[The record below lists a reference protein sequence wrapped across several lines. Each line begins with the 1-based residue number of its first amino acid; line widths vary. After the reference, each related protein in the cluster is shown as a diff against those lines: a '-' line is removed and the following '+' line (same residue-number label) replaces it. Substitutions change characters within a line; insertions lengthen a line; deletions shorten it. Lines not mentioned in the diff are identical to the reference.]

1 MPSSMIRPASEVEHA
16 VADAPGL
23 EVREAVG
30 VEAIEEGARLGAAD
44 DELAQRRDV
53 DEPRALVD
61 GQRLGLRVAVVV
73 GAAPVAGPH
82 DARAELA
89 VAGMDGRALGG
100 LDRAAGQRAE
110 RDRRPR
116 RARGRGADPLEVLAG
131 LLGHEPHGGQLAHAP
146 LAGAHGR
153 RRVALGELDRVIA
166 LVDAQVDVLGRD
178 VLAQAREALPAP
190 GAGHG
195 RGHGLGR
202 RGARR
207 GPSRRRR
214 RRLAEAQRVGGL
226 RAGALARGLGVVARA
241 GDRAGREHAVG
252 QLGEG
257 EVPARRVVG
266 GAPAGLRDERGRRR
280 HAARHD
286 QQVALDAPLVAAV
299 EAARAPRR
307 ARACA
312 PRPRARCGPRAGRR
326 RRRPRRR
333 PPPARAPPRARDPR
347 WWRSPRASPAR
358 CRRARSAAARR
369 RRASRRA
376 GRCRRRRAAA
386 R

>member
-1 MPSSMIRPASEVEHA
+1 MISRARGPGEVDRGEALGDVGERDLHAPVGQPPGEPLLDGARAARGGGHVEALVVQAADRAVVHDPPGVGGQHA

-30 VEAIEEGARLGAAD
+30 VEAIEELARLRAAD

-61 GQRLGLRVAVVV
+61 GQRLALRIAVVV

-110 RDRRPR
+110 GDRRPR
-116 RARGRGADPLEVLAG
+116 RARRGGADPLEVLAG

-153 RRVALGELDRVIA
+153 RRVALGELDRVVA

-178 VLAQAREALPAP
+178 VLAQAGEALPAP

-195 RGHGLGR
+195 RGHGLG
-202 RGARR
+202 GAALGRAV
-207 GPSRRRR
+207 GGRRRCVGQ
-214 RRLAEAQRVGGL
+214 AQRVGGL
-226 RAGALARGLGVVARA
+226 RAGAL
-241 GDRAGREHAVG
+241 
-252 QLGEG
+252 
-257 EVPARRVVG
+257 
-266 GAPAGLRDERGRRR
+266 
-280 HAARHD
+280 
-286 QQVALDAPLVAAV
+286 
-299 EAARAPRR
+299 
-307 ARACA
+307 
-312 PRPRARCGPRAGRR
+312 RPRARG
-326 RRRPRRR
+326 RRPRRR
-333 PPPARAPPRARDPR
+333 PRPPRAR
-347 WWRSPRASPAR
+347 
-358 CRRARSAAARR
+358 RRAARPGRSARAPRR
-369 RRASRRA
+369 RRCARRP
-376 GRCRRRRAAA
+376 A